1 MPKTATPTGKRDL
14 YAEIPAELKHDCK
27 KCQSLC
33 CTALRIEWDGGEIK
47 EQDVV
52 CEHLTDDFTCGVW
65 DKLESLGRGLCRRFF
80 CLNSG
85 PEICSPLFREGTDWR
100 KTPEIAPLLFN
111 EFRRVYIERFKAILG
126 ADPEKND
133 AKQTSPAA
141 TASPNQ
147 SRG

>member
-1 MPKTATPTGKRDL
+1 MSKATKPIEKRDL
-14 YAEIPAELKHDCK
+14 YAALPAELKHDCK

-33 CTALRIEWDGGEIK
+33 CTALRIEWDGGFIK
-47 EQDVV
+47 DEDVV
-52 CEHLTDDFTCGVW
+52 CEDLTDDFTCGVW
-65 DKLESLGRGLCRRFF
+65 DRLDALGRGACRRFF
-80 CLNSG
+80 CLDSG
-85 PEICSPLFREGTDWR
+85 PEICGPLFREDTDWR

-111 EFRRVYIERFKAILG
+111 EFRRVYVERFKAVLG